1 MSYSPTPVPTSA
13 NALPNYL
20 STELQALSQSLQTAQ
35 PFLML
40 QTLHAEPLK
49 PREGMV
55 VKADGTN
62 WNPGSGAG
70 FYGYRAGWR
79 FLG

>member
-1 MSYSPTPVPTSA
+1 MYTPSAVPADPAGIPAFLTRELAVLSQA
-13 NALPNYL
+13 LLSALPFVL
-20 STELQALSQSLQTAQ
+20 LD
-35 PFLML
+35 
-40 QTLHAEPLK
+40 TLYVAPKK

-55 VKADGTN
+55 VKADGTT

-70 FYGYRAGWR
+70 FYGYRAGAWR